1 MASRILAAFF
11 VALLGPTAR
20 SQELLLTDHGSSKQR
35 LGWSVA
41 GGPDVDGDGI
51 IDVAVGAPSYAL
63 SGVAGTVRVLS
74 GRDFSSIITL
84 SGSVDE
90 YFGFAV
96 CWCGDLDGDGL
107 SELAVGVIGAGSLG
121 EVRVFASSTWTLLRT
136 LTATGVDLLGWSFAK
151 SGDFDGDGFDD
162 LYVGERGG
170 NSNGA
175 VTLFSGKD
183 GSILQTI
190 SSTVSSAGFGEA
202 IAVVGDAD
210 GDGIADVA
218 VGSPGLDLTTQN
230 ENSGAVDLRS
240 GADGS
245 LLWQQLGSY
254 GSYVDPYTGFTYY
267 VGDEFGSA
275 VDAAGDV
282 DADGR
287 ADVAA
292 STYADAGYTSV
303 LSGKDGA
310 FLRKIQ
316 FVGRTRG
323 ALAAMGDL
331 SGDGLPELGVA
342 FSGGIPNPSFAILS
356 SFDGKVLWRTDEF
369 GVKAPESIALTPDV
383 DGDGLSEFL
392 LGFPRDG
399 SHDEGRVELR
409 TTRDLWLDATTHL
422 PDQLFNARIALRANE
437 GPNGNLAALVL
448 TSVDGSPTFLLLSI
462 VAFDATRSALLFS
475 SNKLPSNLR
484 GHLFTVRALA
494 VGASGRLV
502 QSADETIAPK

>member
-1 MASRILAAFF
+1 
-11 VALLGPTAR
+11 
-20 SQELLLTDHGSSKQR
+20 
-35 LGWSVA
+35 
-41 GGPDVDGDGI
+41 
-51 IDVAVGAPSYAL
+51 
-63 SGVAGTVRVLS
+63 
-74 GRDFSSIITL
+74 
-84 SGSVDE
+84 
-90 YFGFAV
+90 
-96 CWCGDLDGDGL
+96 
-107 SELAVGVIGAGSLG
+107 
-121 EVRVFASSTWTLLRT
+121 
-136 LTATGVDLLGWSFAK
+136 
-151 SGDFDGDGFDD
+151 
-162 LYVGERGG
+162 
-170 NSNGA
+170 
-175 VTLFSGKD
+175 
-183 GSILQTI
+183 
-190 SSTVSSAGFGEA
+190 
-202 IAVVGDAD
+202 
-210 GDGIADVA
+210 
-218 VGSPGLDLTTQN
+218 
-230 ENSGAVDLRS
+230 
-240 GADGS
+240 
-245 LLWQQLGSY
+245 
-254 GSYVDPYTGFTYY
+254 
-267 VGDEFGSA
+267 
-275 VDAAGDV
+275 
-282 DADGR
+282 
-287 ADVAA
+287 
-292 STYADAGYTSV
+292 
-303 LSGKDGA
+303 
-310 FLRKIQ
+310 
-316 FVGRTRG
+316 
-323 ALAAMGDL
+323 MGDL